1 QADPA
6 VVPGALERRE
16 PLVVDRIVFARFGQR
31 AGVWGGDVDMRQ
43 LRRDS
48 AGVGDRLTLLLDVIE
63 VGEQPNGRMPEA
75 VDDRGS
81 LVHAGDQ
88 VRLGRVEGL
97 DRDGEAV
104 ASGGVPRDPAG
115 ILELADRLLMI
126 PTLGHGAGSTA
137 PEYHDLAS
145 QRGCSREG

>member
-1 QADPA
+1 
-6 VVPGALERRE
+6 
-16 PLVVDRIVFARFGQR
+16 
-31 AGVWGGDVDMRQ
+31 
-43 LRRDS
+43 
-48 AGVGDRLTLLLDVIE
+48 DRLTLLLDVIE

-145 QRGCSREG
+145 QRGCSREGRLDMACEGIGVDIGTDDLQRWREHDVPRLGGD